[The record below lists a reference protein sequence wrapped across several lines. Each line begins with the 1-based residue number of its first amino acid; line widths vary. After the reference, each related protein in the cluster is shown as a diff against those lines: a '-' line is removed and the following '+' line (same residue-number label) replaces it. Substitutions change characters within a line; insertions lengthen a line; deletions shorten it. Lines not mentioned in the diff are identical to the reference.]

1 MKQSFVKISKITE
14 PPYSDIWV
22 YPKGTRAQIK
32 SRIKELENLGV
43 DSISF
48 QGKLEIGT
56 ISILGKGYVGIVVLG
71 KIGRK
76 KVAVKIRRNDSPR
89 KNLKKEAELLKIVNM
104 HKIGPKLVAFS
115 KNFLVMEYLD
125 GEKIGDWVGELCVYS
140 TNFLVKEQRVR
151 RTQMYY
157 EMKKEETLQLKLIIK
172 KILEDC
178 YSLDTIGLDHGELSN
193 LSKHVIV
200 GKKDTITALI
210 RGSWVSIPQVT
221 IIDFESSSTDRKV
234 SNVTSATQALC
245 IGSRISKIVGG
256 MYKIPKKEK
265 MIYALREYK
274 QKQTRDSF
282 EKLLDVLKL

>member
-1 MKQSFVKISKITE
+1 MKQAFVKISKITE
-14 PPYSDIWV
+14 PPHSNVWI
-22 YPKGTRAQIK
+22 YPKGTKAQIK
-32 SRIKELENLGV
+32 SRIKELMALGV
-43 DSISF
+43 ENISF

-89 KNLKKEAELLKIVNM
+89 KNLKKEAELLGITNQSNV
-104 HKIGPKLVAFS
+104 GPKLVNFS

-125 GEKIGDWVGELCVYS
+125 GKKIGDWIASL
-140 TNFLVKEQRVR
+140 
-151 RTQMYY
+151 
-157 EMKKEETLQLKLIIK
+157 KKKGSSSQLKTVIK
-172 KILEDC
+172 KVLEDC
-178 YSLDTIGLDHGELSN
+178 YSLDRIGLDHGELSN
-193 LSKHVIV
+193 ITKHVII
-200 GKKDTITALI
+200 GNKT
-210 RGSWVSIPQVT
+210 T

-256 MYKIPKKEK
+256 MYKIPKKQK
-265 MIYALREYK
+265 MISVLRKYK
-274 QKQTRDSF
+274 REQTRDSF